1 MYKKEKTLYIY
12 SIIYSCTCRLYIILQ
27 KSMFL
32 NTCDIYLIIDE
43 AIIVIKSSKLLTC
56 IRKGRAINYGN
67 IKGISPNNTI
77 RCSSN
82 STEFICNF
90 QKLFYYT
97 GMTIHRQEYIQ
108 KGVSPNSK
116 LSNYI
121 LPRV

>member
-1 MYKKEKTLYIY
+1 MWYISYNRWGYHSNKVFKVTNMYKE
-12 SIIYSCTCRLYIILQ
+12 
-27 KSMFL
+27 
-32 NTCDIYLIIDE
+32 
-43 AIIVIKSSKLLTC
+43 
-56 IRKGRAINYGN
+56 GRAINYGN